1 MTSFQFS
8 LNSYEYFGFYISQ
21 LTRFSFVIALLEL
34 HIQVPKKSIFFSFFL
49 WYLLDFEFLINSIG
63 PILVIRVNHV
73 WQKRTLIDFRFCL
86 TQVDPSYW
94 FSPPINS
101 VIGRHSLR
109 LTCVSFRLFRAGELW
124 ISSLRPFKRFFIESN
139 AFCNSWGFFCVVAW
153 ANSRTLILLFHST
166 PVHTLKTHV

>member
-1 MTSFQFS
+1 MILF
-8 LNSYEYFGFYISQ
+8 EI
-21 LTRFSFVIALLEL
+21 I
-34 HIQVPKKSIFFSFFL
+34 SIFAKFVWIFWFL
-49 WYLLDFEFLINSIG
+49 YLSINALFICSCSSRTAHSSSYKIKYFLVMVLLDFEMINNIIA
-63 PILVIRVNHV
+63 ILVIRVNHV

-94 FSPPINS
+94 FALPINS

-153 ANSRTLILLFHST
+153 ANSRT
-166 PVHTLKTHV
+166 